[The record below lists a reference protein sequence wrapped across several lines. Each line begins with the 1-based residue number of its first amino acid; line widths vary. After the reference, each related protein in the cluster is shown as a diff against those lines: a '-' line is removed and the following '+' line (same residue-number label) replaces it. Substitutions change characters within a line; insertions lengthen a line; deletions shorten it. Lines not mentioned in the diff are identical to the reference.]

1 MTDAELKA
9 KLRGIE
15 LAVECKAF
23 YEEFVK
29 DLPDNITYV
38 VDGISI
44 TTGNDSFFIKNKIAK
59 IWAESRKI
67 VTLKERK
74 AV

>member
-1 MTDAELKA
+1 MKDVELAA

-29 DLPDNITYV
+29 DLPDNISYV

-44 TTGNDSFFIKNKIAK
+44 TTGNDSFFIKDRIAK

-67 VTLKERK
+67 VTVKDQK
-74 AV
+74 SV